1 MLFDCRGFMQKI
13 IMSFLLLS
21 SFIWSQTFQVGK
33 NGAVAS
39 ASKQASDVGIEVL
52 KNGGNAVDAAIA
64 VGFALTVVYPPAGN
78 IGGGGFMLI
87 HSPEGAVTAIDF
99 REKAPH
105 AARRDMYLDESEN
118 PVDGLST
125 EGALAVG
132 VPGSVAGYEYARQHY
147 GSLKWNE
154 LLAPA
159 IKLAED
165 GFPVSYYIHEGLRD
179 HQNLMRRFPASVDM
193 FYPNGSVPAIGDM
206 LRFSDLTATLKR
218 IAKQGAEEFYR
229 GQTARQLVKAVR
241 DNGGIIDLW
250 DLQHY
255 EVKERKP
262 INFTYRGYDIYSMP
276 PPSSGGVCL
285 AQILKIVEKFPLAG
299 YGFHASQSIRI
310 ITEAERRVYANRA
323 HFLGDPDFISVP
335 VDYLLSAELINAMAK
350 SIDIKKATP
359 SHEVDHA
366 PLPESEETTH
376 FSVIDKD
383 GWAVAVTTTLNSSY
397 GSGFVAGK
405 TGILL
410 NNEMDDFS
418 IKTGASNIYGLVGAE
433 ANAIQPQK
441 RMLSSMTPT
450 IVCRNDSLMWVF
462 GTPGGGTII
471 TTVAQVLI
479 NMIDYNMTLVQAV
492 DAPRFHHQWW
502 PDVIFIEKYSI
513 SSDMR
518 NILKD
523 GGYPIRERSPIGDI
537 NAIGIDWKNRNYI
550 AVPDKRRQSAA
561 SVY

>member
-1 MLFDCRGFMQKI
+1 MKKI
-13 IMSFLLLS
+13 VISFLLLS
-21 SFIWSQTFQVGK
+21 SFIWAQNFQVGK

-64 VGFALTVVYPPAGN
+64 VGFALAVVYPPAGN

-87 HSPEGAVTAIDF
+87 CSPEGEVTAIDF
-99 REKAPH
+99 REKASRS
-105 AARRDMYLDESEN
+105 ARRDMYLDESGN
-118 PVDGLST
+118 PVDGWST

-132 VPGSVAGYEYARQHY
+132 VPGSVAGYEYALQHY
-147 GSLKWNE
+147 GSMKWNE

-179 HQNLMRRFPASVDM
+179 HQKLMRRFPASVEM
-193 FYPNGSVPAIGDM
+193 FYQNDSVPDIGDT
-206 LRFSDLTATLKR
+206 LRFSDLAVTLKR
-218 IAKQGAEEFYR
+218 IAKQGAGEFYR
-229 GQTARQLVKAVR
+229 GRTAKRLVKAVR

-262 INFTYRGYDIYSMP
+262 IRFTYRGYDIFSMP
-276 PPSSGGVCL
+276 LPSSGGICL
-285 AQILKIVEKFPLAG
+285 AQILKVVEQFPLAE
-299 YGFHASQSIRI
+299 YGFQALQSIRI
-310 ITEAERRVYANRA
+310 ITEAERRAYANRA
-323 HFLGDPDFISVP
+323 HYLGDPDFISVP
-335 VDYLLSAELINAMAK
+335 VDYLLSDELIRAMAK
-350 SIDIKKATP
+350 SIDLTKATP
-359 SHEVDHA
+359 SCEVDHA
-366 PLPESEETTH
+366 PLPKSEETTH
-376 FSVIDKD
+376 FSVVDKD
-383 GWAVAVTTTLNSSY
+383 GWAVAVTTTLNSAY

-418 IKTGASNIYGLVGAE
+418 IKTGMPNMYGLVGAE

-450 IVCRNDSLMWVF
+450 IVCRNDSLMWVL

-471 TTVAQVLI
+471 TTVVQVLI

-492 DAPRFHHQWW
+492 DAPRFHHQWL
-502 PDVIFIEKYSI
+502 PDVIFAEKYSFSPDLI
-513 SSDMR
+513 DLLQAKGYTIRKRSS
-518 NILKD
+518 
-523 GGYPIRERSPIGDI
+523 IGDV
-537 NAIGIDWKNRNYI
+537 NAIAVDRDNKYYI